1 MQNNAQNTT
10 HVSQQEEQKVS
21 GVILDMWLTSDK
33 KSTLG
38 KILPAVV
45 DNTWVHTQSYGLHFS
60 CQQNTSNVYQHFV
73 TASLQLTLSG
83 CLKLLA

>member
-1 MQNNAQNTT
+1 MVDSGLGRRMQNNAQNTT

-45 DNTWVHTQSYGLHFS
+45 V
-60 CQQNTSNVYQHFV
+60 TS
-73 TASLQLTLSG
+73 
-83 CLKLLA
+83 